1 MELDQKCNEGR
12 CIEPLRM
19 RSTKMAISFHLKA
32 DSWHFLTFQEVNA
45 LSGGRWSW
53 VGEPKE
59 IHTDIEFAMNEV
71 YILHII
77 SMSCQRF
84 CFCLD
89 NVTGLELS
97 PEFYRVVNINLSG
110 VLLLLGWSNHH
121 RDCLLQTRH
130 VRCCHWNRCYDCRS
144 YNHAKLC
151 NVRQVC
157 FWLGGRERGW
167 WRLTWLLRR
176 TSSSWYLV
184 GFCVYEIIYSARHI
198 AFHSNPQL
206 LCLHFLTFLTAW
218 KLCRRLNMKALQ
230 AQEQSASSQE
240 SKRQPSYD

>member
-1 MELDQKCNEGR
+1 MNEVKK
-12 CIEPLRM
+12 I
-19 RSTKMAISFHLKA
+19 AVSFHLKA

-77 SMSCQRF
+77 SLSCQRF

-97 PEFYRVVNINLSG
+97 PEFYQVVNINLSG
-110 VLLLLGWSNHH
+110 VLLQLDWSNHH

-130 VRCCHWNRCYDCRS
+130 VRCCHWNRCYDCRF
-144 YNHAKLC
+144 YDELC

-157 FWLGGRERGW
+157 FWLGGWERGW

-184 GFCVYEIIYSARHI
+184 GFCVHEIIYSARHI
-198 AFHSNPQL
+198 AFQ
-206 LCLHFLTFLTAW
+206 
-218 KLCRRLNMKALQ
+218 LCRRLNMKALQ